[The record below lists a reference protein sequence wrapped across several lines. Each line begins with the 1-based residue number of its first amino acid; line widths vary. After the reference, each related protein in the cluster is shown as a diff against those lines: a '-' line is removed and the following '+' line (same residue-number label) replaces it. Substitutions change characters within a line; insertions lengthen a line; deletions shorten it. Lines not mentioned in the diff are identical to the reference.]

1 MHASTYLSTSALPPR
16 RPCRQAAAPW
26 PEERLEEIGGRG
38 AAYIQD
44 YLEKRVGG
52 GWRGSR

>member
-52 GWRGSR
+52 GWRGSS